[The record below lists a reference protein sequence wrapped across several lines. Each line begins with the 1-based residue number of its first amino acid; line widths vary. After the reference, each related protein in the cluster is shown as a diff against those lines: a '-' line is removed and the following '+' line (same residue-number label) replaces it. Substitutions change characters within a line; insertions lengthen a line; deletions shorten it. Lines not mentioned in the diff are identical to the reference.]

1 MRSIVVGRALCNDEN
16 VADFNSQNISNSM
29 GKGKGEGKV
38 RERLPGKIPGKVREG
53 RVREG

>member
-1 MRSIVVGRALCNDEN
+1 MRSIVVGRVICYDEN

-29 GKGKGEGKV
+29 GKGKV
-38 RERLPGKIPGKVREG
+38 SERLPGKIPRKVRKG

>member
-1 MRSIVVGRALCNDEN
+1 MRSIVVGRALCNDAN
-16 VADFNSQNISNSM
+16 VADFNSQNISNGM